1 MRPIR
6 WRNNRATV
14 DGLLLTLQHG
24 EEYDLIS
31 HEDAGG
37 NVVSIELD
45 PSSKRVRDAAA
56 YALADLAHTLQ
67 EVG

>member
-1 MRPIR
+1 
-6 WRNNRATV
+6 
-14 DGLLLTLQHG
+14 
-24 EEYDLIS
+24 
-31 HEDAGG
+31 
-37 NVVSIELD
+37 VSIELD